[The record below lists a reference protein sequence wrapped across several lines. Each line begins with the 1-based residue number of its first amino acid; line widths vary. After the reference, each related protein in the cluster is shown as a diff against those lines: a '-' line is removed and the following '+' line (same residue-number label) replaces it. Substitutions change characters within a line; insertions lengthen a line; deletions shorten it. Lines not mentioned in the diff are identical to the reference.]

1 MNYSRRQLEAL
12 GEPFGESATR
22 LKLGGRVYGSGGGGG
37 GSAPAPDKTTQTMEL
52 PEWARPYAQ
61 STLAKG
67 EALTDINQNPYQ
79 QYGGN
84 RIAGFSP
91 MQMRSFQG
99 AANMDAGPRGFQ
111 ENVGGYMSPYMQNV
125 VDVEKRGAIRDYQ
138 VGNTMQQA
146 QATQAG
152 AFGGGREAIQRAERE
167 RGLMGTLGGIQA
179 RGAQSAFDQASNQFR
194 QGIQQ
199 GVAVNQLQNQYG
211 GQMQQQAQR
220 PLDMAYQDFQNQK
233 NYPYQQLGFMSDLVR
248 GMPLGQQSTRS
259 MYQAPPSGLQTLGAL
274 GLGAYGAKQLGMFA
288 EGGLMSSYAEGGDVK
303 SYAGNEGSVT
313 SQDNKDKLVNDTYSI
328 EALMQAKE
336 AALARRDVDT
346 ANAIDERI
354 AQLNAIQAQSASI
367 DRGLGSAFNQ
377 IPEDRQETM
386 MAANGGIVAFAGE
399 DESLVTDDKMR
410 EVYAELNDDDEGGSG
425 NAEDNA
431 FYKNEGR
438 RLYGELV
445 NEKASAPMTDKQRRA
460 ETRKNYGEV
469 ESMAGPAPY
478 KAQAD
483 RIAGL
488 ETQQIADLGQQKGLA
503 AIAAI
508 PTMLQGNNAVRG
520 LGGAG
525 GAFAG
530 MYGKALQADRAEKR
544 ALMSMKNNLE
554 DAQYKMKIGM
564 VGDAR
569 QLTAESRRD
578 RQAAEAARIA
588 KLKALGILAATQERA
603 NRPPKAATRNFDIEN
618 RDYRAEV
625 LKATTPMEKGET
637 PEQYDKRLKSIAA
650 MEIYVA
656 KNTKD
661 ITSKSDVTSTVSST
675 SNIAGNK
682 ADVEQQKADTG
693 ALSAEA
699 ASLDKARAALNK
711 LKNSRD
717 ARNQKKWKDMVEQ
730 AGGSEEAA
738 GEAYVKGYMVKPTDA
753 APAAKPA
760 AAKPAAAPA
769 KAAAA
774 PKQVLPD
781 GSTTG
786 KFVQGKGYEVFKD
799 GKLIGYAQK

>member
-37 GSAPAPDKTTQTMEL
+37 GAAPAPDKTTQTMEL

-67 EALTDINQNPYQ
+67 AALTDINQNPYQ

-91 MQMRSFQG
+91 MQMQSFQG

-220 PLDMAYQDFQNQK
+220 PLDMAYQDFQNQQ

-248 GMPLGQQSTRS
+248 GMPLGQQSTKS
-259 MYQAPPSGLQTLGAL
+259 VYQAPPSGLQTLGAL
-274 GLGAYGAKQLGMFA
+274 GMGAYGAKQLGMFA
-288 EGGLMSSYAEGGDVK
+288 DGGEITTGESVVRYADGG
-303 SYAGNEGSVT
+303 GVT
-313 SQDNKDKLVNDTYSI
+313 SQQNVEGILSKLSDQQ
-328 EALMQAKE
+328 LQQAKE
-336 AALARRDVDT
+336 AALNRRDL
-346 ANAIDERI
+346 E
-354 AQLNAIQAQSASI
+354 QAQMIDAEMAERASI
-367 DRGLGSAFNQ
+367 RNGLGGAFNQ
-377 IPEDRQETM
+377 IPQEQQEEM
-386 MAANGGIVAFAGE
+386 MAGGGIVAFAGE
-399 DESLVTDDKMR
+399 DESLVTDEKLR
-410 EVYAELNDDDEGGSG
+410 EILDENNVEAGYDGNPEDYA
-425 NAEDNA
+425 
-431 FYKNEGR
+431 YYRNEGR
-438 RLYGELV
+438 RLYGELA
-445 NEKASAPMTDKQRRA
+445 NERPTETMTADQRRE
-460 ETRKNYGEV
+460 ETRRNYGEV

-488 ETQQIADLGQQKGLA
+488 ETQQLANLEQQKGLSA
-503 AIAAI
+503 FAAI
-508 PTMLQGNNAVRG
+508 PAILQGSNAIRG
-520 LGGAG
+520 LGGGA

-530 MYGKALQADRAEKR
+530 MYGKAIQADRAEKLS
-544 ALMSMKNNLE
+544 LMSAKNNLE
-554 DAQYKMKIGM
+554 EAQYKMKVGM

-588 KLKALGILAATQERA
+588 KLKALGTLAATQERA

-618 RDYRAEV
+618 KEDIAED
-625 LKATTPMEKGET
+625 LKSTNPMKQGET
-637 PEQYDKRLKSIAA
+637 PAQYKARLNAMAA
-650 MEIYVA
+650 RVILEL
-656 KNTKD
+656 KGTKD
-661 ITSKSDVTSTVSST
+661 ITSRANVTSTVSST
-675 SNIAGNK
+675 SDITGDK
-682 ADVEQQKADTG
+682 AKVEEKKADTG

-711 LKNSRD
+711 LKTSRD
-717 ARNQKKWKDMVEQ
+717 DRRKREWKEMVDKH
-730 AGGSEEAA
+730 GSEEAA

-753 APAAKPA
+753 APAAKPS
-760 AAKPAAAPA
+760 AAPA
-769 KAAAA
+769 KAAA
-774 PKQVLPD
+774 PKPVLPD